1 MTETPDHR
9 GARHRGPPLVLLAGV
24 HTLLF
29 VASLV
34 VLNGLTEGTWL
45 LPGADPNQ
53 IVAFLDD
60 NAGPLRVVGM
70 LQFGAAVPLMLYA
83 ASASSQLRHLGIRAA
98 GTTITLAGG
107 VVAAT
112 LLGVA
117 GLGMVTAAA
126 TADAATPATATLVH
140 QVVFLT
146 GGPGHV
152 VFLGL
157 LLAGIAITSMLAR
170 QLAAWLCWA
179 MLAIAAAA
187 ELATLSLAIQ
197 PLGVLVAVGRFGG
210 MAALIAAGVALPSEL
225 SSYRPGYGA

>member
-9 GARHRGPPLVLLAGV
+9 GARHRGPPLVLVAGV
-24 HTLLF
+24 YTLLF

-117 GLGMVTAAA
+117 GLGMVTAAV

-146 GGPGHV
+146 GGPGTSSSSV
-152 VFLGL
+152 SC
-157 LLAGIAITSMLAR
+157 LLASPSRACWPGSCRRGCAGPCWPSPRPPSWRRFRSPSSRSASSSR
-170 QLAAWLCWA
+170 WAASAAW
-179 MLAIAAAA
+179 
-187 ELATLSLAIQ
+187 
-197 PLGVLVAVGRFGG
+197 PR
-210 MAALIAAGVALPSEL
+210 
-225 SSYRPGYGA
+225 